1 MSKLTDYGTL
11 ILAYLG
17 GRPGEFHSTAEVAES
32 TGLAA
37 TTVSKLLKRLTRA
50 GLVTSARGAQ
60 GGYELARPA
69 EDITAAEVL
78 DALEGPVA
86 LTACSQA
93 EGLCDLEAICLV
105 GDAWQRV
112 NVVIRRALED
122 ISLAQLTSSPGS
134 PMTKPDFSA
143 VLVTRE
149 SATN

>member
-17 GRPGEFHSTAEVAES
+17 GHPGELHSTAEVAES

-69 EDITAAEVL
+69 DQITAAEVL

-93 EGLCDLEAICLV
+93 EGLCELEAICLV

-112 NVVIRRALED
+112 NVAIRRSLEE
-122 ISLAQLTSSPGS
+122 ISLAQLTAGPGT
-134 PMTKPDFSA
+134 PVRPPDFA
-143 VLVTRE
+143 AALGAPE
-149 SATN
+149 SARG

>member
-17 GRPGEFHSTAEVAES
+17 GRPGELHSTAEVAES

-50 GLVTSARGAQ
+50 GLVSSARGAQ

-69 EDITAAEVL
+69 EQITAAEVL

-86 LTACSQA
+86 LTTCSQA
-93 EGLCDLEAICLV
+93 EGLCELESICLV

-112 NVVIRRALED
+112 NVAIRRALEE
-122 ISLAQLTSSPGS
+122 ISLAQLTAGPGA
-134 PMTKPDFSA
+134 PVRPPDFVA
-143 VLVTRE
+143 ALAGRE
-149 SATN
+149 SARS

>member
-17 GRPGEFHSTAEVAES
+17 GRPGEIHSTAEVAES

-69 EDITAAEVL
+69 DEISAAEVL

-112 NVVIRRALED
+112 NLVIRRALEE
-122 ISLAQLTSSPGS
+122 ISLAQLTASPGS
-134 PMTKPDFSA
+134 PMAKPDFSA
-143 VLVTRE
+143 ALNARD
-149 SATN
+149 SAPN